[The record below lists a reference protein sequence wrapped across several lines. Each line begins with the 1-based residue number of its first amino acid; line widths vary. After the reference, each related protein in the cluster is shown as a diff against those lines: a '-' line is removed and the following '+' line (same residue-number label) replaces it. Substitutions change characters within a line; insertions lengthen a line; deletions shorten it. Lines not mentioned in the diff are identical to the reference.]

1 MKEEQ
6 PHAKRGKFKNGNQP
20 GDYFKAPRCGA
31 RTRKETSCKAPAMEN
46 GRCRLHGGKSTGAP
60 IGNQNAL
67 KHGEYSASSIQN
79 RRELRSI
86 LRQFKMSL
94 SVI

>member
-1 MKEEQ
+1 
-6 PHAKRGKFKNGNQP
+6 
-20 GDYFKAPRCGA
+20 
-31 RTRKETSCKAPAMEN
+31 MEN